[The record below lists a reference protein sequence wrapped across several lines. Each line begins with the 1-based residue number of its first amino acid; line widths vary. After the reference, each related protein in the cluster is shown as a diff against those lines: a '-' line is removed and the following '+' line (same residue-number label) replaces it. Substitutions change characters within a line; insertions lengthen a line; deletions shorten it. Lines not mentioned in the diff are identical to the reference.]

1 MAKPTLEAKNTLIMR
16 FHQADAV
23 HPKNGEK
30 INISFAGV
38 TTVIEYKG
46 RLVTWDI
53 QEMLNEA
60 IDLIDKEE
68 ENNETISRD

>member
-1 MAKPTLEAKNTLIMR
+1 MLGLTQQP
-16 FHQADAV
+16 DGV

-30 INISFAGV
+30 INISFSGV

-53 QEMLNEA
+53 QEMINEA
-60 IDLIDKEE
+60 IDLIEREDE
-68 ENNETISRD
+68 

>member
-1 MAKPTLEAKNTLIMR
+1 MAKPILQEKNALIIR
-16 FHQADAV
+16 SHQADAV

-30 INISFAGV
+30 IDISFAGV

-68 ENNETISRD
+68 ENNEAIPRN

>member
-1 MAKPTLEAKNTLIMR
+1 MSKPQLQPKNALIIR

-30 INISFAGV
+30 IDISFAGI

-60 IDLIDKEE
+60 TNLIDKEE

>member
-1 MAKPTLEAKNTLIMR
+1 MAKPTLQEKNALIIR
-16 FHQADAV
+16 FHQTDAV

-30 INISFAGV
+30 IDISFAGV

-46 RLVTWDI
+46 RLVTYDI

>member
-1 MAKPTLEAKNTLIMR
+1 MAKPTLQEKNALIIR
-16 FHQADAV
+16 FHQADVV

-30 INISFAGV
+30 IDISFAGV

>member
-1 MAKPTLEAKNTLIMR
+1 MATAQLHKKNEMFIR
-16 FHQADAV
+16 VHQADAV

-30 INISFAGV
+30 ISISFSGV

-53 QEMLNEA
+53 QEMINEA
-60 IDLIDKEE
+60 IDLIESEDE
-68 ENNETISRD
+68 

>member
-1 MAKPTLEAKNTLIMR
+1 MAKPQLQPKNALIIR
-16 FHQADAV
+16 FHQADTV

-30 INISFAGV
+30 IDISFAGV

-68 ENNETISRD
+68 ENNEAIPRN

>member
-1 MAKPTLEAKNTLIMR
+1 MAKPTLQEKNAIIMR
-16 FHQADAV
+16 FHQANAV

-30 INISFAGV
+30 IDISFAGV
-38 TTVIEYKG
+38 TTVIGYKG

-68 ENNETISRD
+68 ENNEAISRD

>member
-1 MAKPTLEAKNTLIMR
+1 MAKPQLQPKNALIMR

-30 INISFAGV
+30 IDISFAGV
-38 TTVIEYKG
+38 TTAIEYKG
-46 RLVTWDI
+46 RIVTWDI

-60 IDLIDKEE
+60 IELIESEKEDLDLEE
-68 ENNETISRD
+68 M

>member
-1 MAKPTLEAKNTLIMR
+1 MAKPQLQPKNTFIMR
-16 FHQADAV
+16 FHQTDAV

-30 INISFAGV
+30 IDISLAGV

-46 RLVTWDI
+46 RIVTWDI

-68 ENNETISRD
+68 ENNEAIPRN

>member
-16 FHQADAV
+16 LHQADAV

-30 INISFAGV
+30 IDISFAGV

-68 ENNETISRD
+68 ENNEAISRN

>member
-1 MAKPTLEAKNTLIMR
+1 MAKPTLQEKNALIMR

-23 HPKNGEK
+23 RPKNGEK
-30 INISFAGV
+30 IDISFAGV

-68 ENNETISRD
+68 ENNETISRN

>member
-1 MAKPTLEAKNTLIMR
+1 VDFRKGDNMATAQLHKKNSMIMR
-16 FHQADAV
+16 FHQADGV

-30 INISFAGV
+30 INISFSGV

-53 QEMLNEA
+53 QEMINEA
-60 IDLIDKEE
+60 IDLIESEDE
-68 ENNETISRD
+68 

>member
-1 MAKPTLEAKNTLIMR
+1 MR

-23 HPKNGEK
+23 HPENGEK
-30 INISFAGV
+30 IDISFAGV

-60 IDLIDKEE
+60 IELIEKEE
-68 ENNETISRD
+68 ET